1 MVTDTLQTIY
11 AHRVA
16 KLGQILSMM
25 ERAKANGFVGAASL
39 AENTTANAAVM
50 LPLEERK
57 GHMTLGAGRRH
68 RIGYPEGSHS
78 VFANSHKGSVERIL
92 PFQRMQAVVLRV
104 MRTQSEYVYVA
115 TALRFRECGIGLDIG
130 YRVCRN
136 GCVMLLEYWAA
147 ARVAKCAALA
157 NTTASRLSH
166 EWDRRHERRA
176 ATTHPLCMEC
186 REKQYP
192 MTTLALDKRVVLTL
206 LLSAQFAVRKLHG
219 SFSDEQTKTDRRVQ
233 QTKHS
238 ILYNRG
244 ARQLCFQL
252 LDLSLRIIPRLHPT
266 KTASFSSIRRRIVS
280 LFFFAVS
287 LTSSS

>member
-1 MVTDTLQTIY
+1 MMTDTLQTIY

-16 KLGQILSMM
+16 KLGQILLMM

-68 RIGYPEGSHS
+68 RIGYPEGRHS

-136 GCVMLLEYWAA
+136 GCVVLLEHWTA

-157 NTTASRLSH
+157 NTTASRLFH

-206 LLSAQFAVRKLHG
+206 LLAAQFAVRKLHG
-219 SFSDEQTKTDRRVQ
+219 SF
-233 QTKHS
+233 
-238 ILYNRG
+238 
-244 ARQLCFQL
+244 
-252 LDLSLRIIPRLHPT
+252 
-266 KTASFSSIRRRIVS
+266 
-280 LFFFAVS
+280 
-287 LTSSS
+287 